1 MGLTILL
8 SLGSLCVCTAPMK
21 VDFVHLLLPRMRS
34 IPCKYFT
41 VVFLEKWMLTIRN
54 SRWEIDIDDVFIDGQ
69 RLGASTIPVRA
80 GADSNRTSALVDTV
94 MIL

>member
-34 IPCKYFT
+34 ILCKYFT

-69 RLGASTIPVRA
+69 RLGASTIPARA
-80 GADSNRTSALVDTV
+80 GVDSNRTSALVDTV

>member
-1 MGLTILL
+1 
-8 SLGSLCVCTAPMK
+8 
-21 VDFVHLLLPRMRS
+21 
-34 IPCKYFT
+34 
-41 VVFLEKWMLTIRN
+41 MLTIRN

-69 RLGASTIPVRA
+69 HLAASTIPARA